1 MSFLPSTFY
10 CSSVASQVCILQ
22 TPKHNTGTFLSLKS
36 DNQLQ
41 VMCAFDSIWN
51 IDDTSA
57 YRQTSY
63 SSRHQTRIHNTSDME
78 NTKYKSHSS
87 FMLITVVIC
96 LRNEHVHAF
105 VLQRFMHRNTSAPVG
120 FPFFACDVLILKV
133 LHSSLCTCNLCCYG
147 ISLSDF
153 FMSFNVVGKTSF
165 QGYTLR
171 KWYANLTSLNLLL
184 CRVGTY
190 QFH

>member
-1 MSFLPSTFY
+1 
-10 CSSVASQVCILQ
+10 
-22 TPKHNTGTFLSLKS
+22 
-36 DNQLQ
+36 
-41 VMCAFDSIWN
+41 
-51 IDDTSA
+51 
-57 YRQTSY
+57 
-63 SSRHQTRIHNTSDME
+63 ME

-133 LHSSLCTCNLCCYG
+133 LRSSLCTCNLCCYG

-165 QGYTLR
+165 QGYTLC
-171 KWYANLTSLNLLL
+171 KWYKSNLLETVAL
-184 CRVGTY
+184 QSTY
-190 QFH
+190 ISISLILSHIDSRHCAFALSYLYPITHSRHCVHK